1 MATKYKYDKDTDYQA
16 LINRSVESGDYT
28 AAAIYEQQRNAKIAG
43 EGLDVAPT
51 GKYEQY
57 LPYQEVREYD
67 DSARAQAETL
77 LNQTDDPYAQEI
89 DSLLDSLLG
98 ADFDYDPASDAL
110 YGAYRKQYLREAE
123 LAAQDALGDAAAL
136 TGGRAST
143 AAVAASQQAGNA
155 YRAKAADKLPELAQ
169 LAYDRYLGS
178 RDDRRDTL
186 DALLSARGGDRDEAW
201 KRISAL
207 LDLDKD
213 AYERYASGIRTDQ
226 ARKAASAEAEQ
237 KAQEE
242 AEKAASQ
249 AASDAQAD
257 ARTQISLILKNGGTV
272 PAALWNKSGYD
283 AATIAALKA
292 GAAAQK

>member
-123 LAAQDALGDAAAL
+123 LAAQDALGDAAA
-136 TGGRAST
+136 
-143 AAVAASQQAGNA
+143 VAASQQAGNA

-186 DALLSARGGDRDEAW
+186 DALLSARGGDRDETW

-226 ARKAASAEAEQ
+226 ARKAAS
-237 KAQEE
+237 
-242 AEKAASQ
+242 Q
-249 AASDAQAD
+249 AASTAQAD

>member
-123 LAAQDALGDAAAL
+123 LAAQDALGDAAD
-136 TGGRAST
+136 GRFKT
-143 AAVAASQQAGNA
+143 
-155 YRAKAADKLPELAQ
+155 E
-169 LAYDRYLGS
+169 
-178 RDDRRDTL
+178 
-186 DALLSARGGDRDEAW
+186 
-201 KRISAL
+201 
-207 LDLDKD
+207 
-213 AYERYASGIRTDQ
+213 
-226 ARKAASAEAEQ
+226 
-237 KAQEE
+237 
-242 AEKAASQ
+242 
-249 AASDAQAD
+249 
-257 ARTQISLILKNGGTV
+257 
-272 PAALWNKSGYD
+272 
-283 AATIAALKA
+283 
-292 GAAAQK
+292 